1 MRIKQRR
8 KRVRHSYGCECNR
21 PWCAM
26 SLLAKICEDVVGS
39 DIPLFEA
46 DDLALSLNVQGCFL
60 DFLEAHA
67 VSYNLAAV
75 IEGWEVIYGVPFV
88 VRHRSAD
95 GSSSGLTLL
104 TPKPGHEWAFLG
116 ERTGAACDVR

>member
-1 MRIKQRR
+1 
-8 KRVRHSYGCECNR
+8 
-21 PWCAM
+21 M

-39 DIPLFEA
+39 DIPLFDE
-46 DDLALSLNVQGCFL
+46 DDLALALNVCGCFL
-60 DFLEAHA
+60 HFLEEHA
-67 VSYNLAAV
+67 VSYNLGAV
-75 IEGWEVIYGVPFV
+75 IEGREVIYGVPFV